1 MGVLTTF
8 SEAPVW
14 TVWWFPQV
22 VFIELFFGLFALDLS
37 CKIETNVMVVPASGF
52 YWIFFWSLCFGPE
65 LQNRNKCDGCSCKR
79 FFFIEFFW
87 SLCFGPELQNRNEC
101 APLDFSFSVY
111 IHVSWTL
118 GKPYGIIKPRC
129 YWEHIGSNA
138 FGNSLGT
145 LEPFGNLMG
154 IREVFWKSL
163 SPQKEKTGLLMR
175 ACWALPIGCMKFP
188 FPKLFVTIFGLG

>member
-1 MGVLTTF
+1 MGVCSQLF
-8 SEAPVW
+8 SEAPLW

-22 VFIELFFGLFALDLS
+22 VFIGIFFGLFAFDPN
-37 CKIETNVMVVPASGF
+37 CKIETNVMVVPGF
-52 YWIFFWSLCFGPE
+52 YWIFFVSLLG
-65 LQNRNKCDGCSCKR
+65 LQNRNKC
-79 FFFIEFFW
+79 
-87 SLCFGPELQNRNEC
+87 
-101 APLDFSFSVY
+101 APLDFAFSVY